1 MKYVIKTDEL
11 YYIYLVFVKIG
22 NQIIMERLTYL

>member
-1 MKYVIKTDEL
+1 MSIITDKL